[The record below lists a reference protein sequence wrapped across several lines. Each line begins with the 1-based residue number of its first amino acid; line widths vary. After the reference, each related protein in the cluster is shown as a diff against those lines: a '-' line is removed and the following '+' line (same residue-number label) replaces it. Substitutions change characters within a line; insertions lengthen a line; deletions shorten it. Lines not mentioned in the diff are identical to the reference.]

1 MVAISK
7 VPEIRPP
14 VDTFGHLPFREEAWI
29 ALTLCGRLRQ
39 HASLETRVWQFASV
53 PCSMREM
60 IA

>member
-7 VPEIRPP
+7 VSEVRPP
-14 VDTFGHLPFREEAWI
+14 VDTFGHLLFREKAWI

-39 HASLETRVWQFASV
+39 RASLETRVWQFARV
-53 PCSMREM
+53 PCSMRAM